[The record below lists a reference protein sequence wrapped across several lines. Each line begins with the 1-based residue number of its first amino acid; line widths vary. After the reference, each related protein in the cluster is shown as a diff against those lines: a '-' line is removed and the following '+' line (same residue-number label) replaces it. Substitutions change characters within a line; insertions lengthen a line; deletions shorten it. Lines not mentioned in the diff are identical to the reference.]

1 MSKTHYTKNG
11 NANERK
17 KPSYSK
23 EEEDLEKSDDSDK
36 QILVVNRMIKSKIF
50 LDSSQSSKNN
60 VNNRIIKRKNTNI
73 SHNAAEKIIQN
84 RKTQTGI
91 LMKSTLTSSQI
102 KNAEKEMQRSHT
114 SLTTKNNKIMNKS
127 EKKDNIKMVQNVRK
141 KNNSENKAEMDRNSE
156 TNILRSEKHHNSIG
170 MESNFFAEIINSICV
185 DSSSNTDACV
195 PKYAITT
202 EWDNAPTGAMG
213 SKIINQRGSG
223 SYKKVMN
230 KIQHLSKINQN
241 YGPTYPYS
249 HDTGNQMIAMKY
261 GNSCEE
267 TYTENY
273 SCENVIKQSN
283 HLGNTVDEQMDGRIS
298 HLDNDY
304 IYEFNQNNHS
314 YDKKEDTYVREP
326 NEDTTSVIK
335 YGEFELYE
343 INEELE
349 KIIEEE
355 NSIQEQLIYLTNKE
369 LDIDLKIKQK
379 KHRKIVAEKDG
390 QKTKGDDED
399 VQ

>member
-11 NANERK
+11 NPNERR
-17 KPSYSK
+17 KPSYPK

-91 LMKSTLTSSQI
+91 LMKNTLTSSQI
-102 KNAEKEMQRSHT
+102 KNAEKEMHKSHT
-114 SLTTKNNKIMNKS
+114 ALTTKNNKIMIKS

-141 KNNSENKAEMDRNSE
+141 KNNSENKAERDKNSE
-156 TNILRSEKHHNSIG
+156 TNILRSEKQHNSIG
-170 MESNFFAEIINSICV
+170 MESNFFTEIINSICV

-195 PKYAITT
+195 PTHAITT
-202 EWDNAPTGAMG
+202 ERDNSPTRAVGG
-213 SKIINQRGSG
+213 KIIDQRGSG
-223 SYKKVMN
+223 TYTQAMN

-241 YGPTYPYS
+241 YDPIYPNS
-249 HDTGNQMIAMKY
+249 HDTGNQMAPMKY

-283 HLGNTVDEQMDGRIS
+283 HLDYTVDEQMEERNS
-298 HLDNDY
+298 HLDNNY
-304 IYEFNQNNHS
+304 IYEFNQNNNS
-314 YDKKEDTYVREP
+314 YDKKEDTYVREL
-326 NEDTTSVIK
+326 NEEATSVIK

-379 KHRKIVAEKDG
+379 KHRKIIAEKDG
-390 QKTKGDDED
+390 QKKKVEDED
-399 VQ
+399 VR